1 MTRSPRDH
9 YDAVAV
15 MLHWTMA
22 LGIFVLI
29 GLGLAM
35 KHAGLPKAR
44 VFQLFQLHKSI
55 GIVVLLLAA
64 ARLAWRFVRSA
75 PPLPDALPALE
86 RQAARA
92 GHAALYVF
100 MLALPLTGWAV
111 VSTAPLNIP
120 TVLFG
125 LIPWPHIWFLADL
138 PNKAPA
144 FAVAQA
150 LHKYGA
156 YALIAVVAGHVGA
169 ALRHAVK
176 GDVPLARMSFFTHA
190 EDISE

>member
-1 MTRSPRDH
+1 MTKSSGEH

-15 MLHWTMA
+15 ALHWTMA
-22 LGIFVLI
+22 LGIFVLT

-44 VFQLFQLHKSI
+44 VIQLFQLHKSI
-55 GIVVLLLAA
+55 GIVMLLLAV

-75 PPLPDALPALE
+75 PPLPDALPTLE
-86 RQAARA
+86 RQAAHV

-125 LIPWPHIWFLADL
+125 LVPWPHIWLLADL

-169 ALRHAVK
+169 ALRHAMK
-176 GDVPLARMSFFTHA
+176 GDVPLTRMSFFA
-190 EDISE
+190 GPGDIRE

>member
-1 MTRSPRDH
+1 MTKSLPER
-9 YDAVAV
+9 YDALAV
-15 MLHWTMA
+15 TLHWTMA

-44 VFQLFQLHKSI
+44 VIQLFQLHKSI
-55 GIVVLLLAA
+55 GVVILLLAV
-64 ARLAWRFVRSA
+64 ARLAWRFVRPA

-86 RQAARA
+86 RQAAHV

-125 LIPWPHIWFLADL
+125 LAPWPHIWFLAEL

-156 YALIAVVAGHVGA
+156 YALIAVVAVHVGA

-176 GDVPLARMSFFTHA
+176 GDVPFSRMSFFA
-190 EDISE
+190 RAGDIRE

>member
-1 MTRSPRDH
+1 VTKSAREH

-15 MLHWTMA
+15 VLHWTMA

-44 VFQLFQLHKSI
+44 VIQLFQLHKSI
-55 GIVVLLLAA
+55 GIVVLLLAV
-64 ARLAWRFVRSA
+64 ARLAWRLVRSA

-86 RQAARA
+86 RQAAHA
-92 GHAALYVF
+92 GHAVLYVL

-125 LIPWPHIWFLADL
+125 RVPWPDIWFLAEL

-156 YALIAVVAGHVGA
+156 YALIAVVAVHVAA

-176 GDVPLARMSFFTHA
+176 GDVPFSRMSLFGRV
-190 EDISE
+190 SENGI